1 VTVLPAPVTTLP
13 RLETVV
19 PTGLALRPM
28 LPSPFCTPAPSAE
41 TVAPAFS
48 TTPPKPLWT
57 PLSCEGSGAVAIV
70 LPRPLTVE
78 PALVTMPPALLRT
91 APVGVSGAGAGVGLG
106 LGLGLGEGDGDGEG
120 EGEGDGEGEGVGVE
134 PPLLFEPP
142 PFEPPSELPRSPE
155 PELAQPP
162 KTNRLAMVAARHLIF
177 LFMMDLPF

>member
-1 VTVLPAPVTTLP
+1 
-13 RLETVV
+13 
-19 PTGLALRPM
+19 M
-28 LPSPFCTPAPSAE
+28 
-41 TVAPAFS
+41 
-48 TTPPKPLWT
+48 
-57 PLSCEGSGAVAIV
+57 V

-78 PALVTMPPALLRT
+78 PAAVTMPPTLLRT

-106 LGLGLGEGDGDGEG
+106 DGEG
-120 EGEGDGEGEGVGVE
+120 EGEGEGDGEGDGEGEGVGVD

-142 PFEPPSELPRSPE
+142 PFEPPSELPMSPE